1 MKNNIA
7 VLVLISALLGGCE
20 NGELVMTPEARAA
33 EKSTVQKRGVARAE
47 MFKECMGLA
56 AKMPRQSDDDVSD
69 VVSECSSQAYYMTNY
84 LE

>member
-33 EKSTVQKRGVARAE
+33 EKSTVQKRGGSCRDVQRVYGVGCEDAE
-47 MFKECMGLA
+47 
-56 AKMPRQSDDDVSD
+56 
-69 VVSECSSQAYYMTNY
+69 TI
-84 LE
+84 